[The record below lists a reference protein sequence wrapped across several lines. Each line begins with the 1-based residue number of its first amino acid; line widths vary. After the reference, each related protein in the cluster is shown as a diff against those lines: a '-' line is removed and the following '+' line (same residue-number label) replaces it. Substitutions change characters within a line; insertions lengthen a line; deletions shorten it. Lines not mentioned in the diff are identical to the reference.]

1 MEYAAPRQRG
11 NREYDDEES
20 PSTDTLR
27 LLRVAMLLLV
37 GTRLVLLTV
46 VCTHGHLRPRL
57 CGEGRG
63 HTHPQSLGHEARSTP
78 ASSHRRSSRS
88 LIPTGHEARTTEQPY
103 WAPPFH
109 PGRTA
114 KD

>member
-37 GTRLVLLTV
+37 GTRLTKLVEAFPHAYLPS
-46 VCTHGHLRPRL
+46 PR
-57 CGEGRG
+57 GSGRF
-63 HTHPQSLGHEARSTP
+63 HAHPQSLGHEAGAAP